1 MGSALISSIQCVI
14 RTGAM
19 FHKGVVGVVTAAARA
34 GGAGDEGLKVKEE
47 EENADD
53 FFEMTITKK
62 RFQLPRSYQLISIVE
77 HVKFGGR
84 GVAIH

>member
-1 MGSALISSIQCVI
+1 
-14 RTGAM
+14 M

-53 FFEMTITKK
+53 FFIEMTTTKK